1 MSTLKVNTIQNT
13 SGGSSSTAEKIFNGR
28 ARVWCHY
35 RQRNSVAI
43 VNSFNVS
50 SVTDVGTGHYRVNF
64 SESFTYPVGVTSSSY
79 DTNVSDGSYSD
90 LTNCY
95 VTSTTMES
103 YTVNENRGQ
112 HDCDYNYSVVF
123 CDEN

>member
-35 RQRNSVAI
+35 RQRNSVGI

-50 SVTDVGTGHYRVNF
+50 SVTDVATGHYRVNF
-64 SESFTYPVGVTSSSY
+64 SESFTYPVGLTSSSY

-95 VTSTTMES
+95 VTSTTLES
-103 YTVNENRGQ
+103 FTVNENRGQ